1 VREAGLAHVAQRHQA
16 SGDAHVDF
24 GRELF
29 SALRGVGDTRT
40 PMFCHFLAYWVI
52 GLPLGAWLCFGR
64 GWGAAGLWSGL
75 SLALILIGVVLWFVW
90 RRAVQRLSA
99 PDVA

>member
-1 VREAGLAHVAQRHQA
+1 
-16 SGDAHVDF
+16 
-24 GRELF
+24 
-29 SALRGVGDTRT
+29 
-40 PMFCHFLAYWVI
+40 
-52 GLPLGAWLCFGR
+52 
-64 GWGAAGLWSGL
+64 LWSGL